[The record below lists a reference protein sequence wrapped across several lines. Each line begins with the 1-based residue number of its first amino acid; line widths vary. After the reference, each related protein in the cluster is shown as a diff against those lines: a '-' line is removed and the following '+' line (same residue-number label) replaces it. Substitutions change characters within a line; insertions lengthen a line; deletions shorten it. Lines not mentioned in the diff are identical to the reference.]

1 MEQSKWENMERI
13 FIQMRFDIENPNNEQ
28 IADSIIQSITQ
39 NSTNLELYKSIST
52 LMPEWKTNL
61 ISSSPNQKNIS
72 CSKEI
77 ILFIIKSL
85 EFFKKYLQTQQ
96 YQISCDIVDILQGLY
111 GIVLTNSKKSLKQY
125 WKIYIAPFHKKY
137 HFTLFQE
144 FKNTFLKP
152 STAMEEEDWN
162 YSSSASLSPK
172 SKNPASKPFPNSD
185 AGFSYFILF

>member
-137 HFTLFQE
+137 HFILFQE

-152 STAMEEEDWN
+152 SIAMEEED
-162 YSSSASLSPK
+162 
-172 SKNPASKPFPNSD
+172 
-185 AGFSYFILF
+185 

>member
-72 CSKEI
+72 CYKLNNTKYPV
-77 ILFIIKSL
+77 ILST
-85 EFFKKYLQTQQ
+85 FFRDY
-96 YQISCDIVDILQGLY
+96 
-111 GIVLTNSKKSLKQY
+111 
-125 WKIYIAPFHKKY
+125 
-137 HFTLFQE
+137 
-144 FKNTFLKP
+144 
-152 STAMEEEDWN
+152 MEL
-162 YSSSASLSPK
+162 SSPTP
-172 SKNPASKPFPNSD
+172 KNP
-185 AGFSYFILF
+185 